1 MGAKTA
7 SAVVEQSADSSSA
20 THKPGHHS
28 SGRAIHVVVRQ
39 PIQQLILGRTQPY
52 RRGAGLDLRQVQ
64 IGDAVIGRCPDGR
77 RPQRNEGVGWAT
89 ECLRL
94 PPAMLLAAAVRRQV
108 LFRSLRCIVDGV
120 HLVVGRHVCLIH
132 RRQNVFHLVKLRCF
146 AVVPCCVL
154 MMFSRTLM
162 EFAQR

>member
-1 MGAKTA
+1 M
-7 SAVVEQSADSSSA
+7 
-20 THKPGHHS
+20 
-28 SGRAIHVVVRQ
+28 
-39 PIQQLILGRTQPY
+39 
-52 RRGAGLDLRQVQ
+52 
-64 IGDAVIGRCPDGR
+64 
-77 RPQRNEGVGWAT
+77 GWAT

-94 PPAMLLAAAVRRQV
+94 PRTMLLAAAVRRQV

-120 HLVVGRHVCLIH
+120 HLVVGRQMRLIH
-132 RRQNVFHLVKLRCF
+132 SRQNVFHLVKLGCF